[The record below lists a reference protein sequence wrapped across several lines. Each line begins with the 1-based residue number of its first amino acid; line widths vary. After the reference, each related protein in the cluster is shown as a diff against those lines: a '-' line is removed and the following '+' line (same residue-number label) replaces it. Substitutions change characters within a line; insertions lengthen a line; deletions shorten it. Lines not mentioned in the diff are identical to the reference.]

1 MGGQPELDELVE
13 HFTLLPD
20 DVALLR
26 NKSGATRL
34 GFALIL
40 KHFIMAGRFPTGRA
54 ELASETVDFVAKQVG
69 VPAADL
75 GFYDWTGRQIKAH
88 RAETR
93 RALGFREC
101 RSMTPTSSPTGWWR
115 RSPRRSGAR
124 STSVRRYW
132 SGAARCAH
140 RSTQPGS
147 GGPDGG
153 RRAAPRRGRAARP
166 GRQPVTRRRRDRIR
180 ALVAGNDSDGDP
192 GGGDRS
198 VLVLIK
204 ADPGNVSLESMLTEI
219 DKLLAVR
226 AV

>member
-26 NKSGATRL
+26 NNSGATRL

-101 RSMTPTSSPTGWWR
+101 SVDDADKLTDWLVAQVAEAER
-115 RSPRRSGAR
+115 RPEH
-124 STSVRRYW
+124 VRE
-132 SGAARCAH
+132 ALLERC
-140 RSTQPGS
+140 
-147 GGPDGG
+147 
-153 RRAAPRRGRAARP
+153 RAARP

-204 ADPGNVSLESMLTEI
+204 ADPGNVSLESMLIEI

-226 AV
+226 AVDLPAQLFADVAPKVLARWRAQP

>member
-13 HFTLLPD
+13 HFTLLSD

-93 RALGFREC
+93 RALGFRERSVDDADKLTDWLVAQVAEAERRPEHVREALLERC
-101 RSMTPTSSPTGWWR
+101 REVRASVHPAGVGWTGWWAPRCTAPRTRCSPGSPTGY
-115 RSPRRSGAR
+115 PA
-124 STSVRRYW
+124 TS
-132 SGAARCAH
+132 
-140 RSTQPGS
+140 
-147 GGPDGG
+147 
-153 RRAAPRRGRAARP
+153 
-166 GRQPVTRRRRDRIR
+166 
-180 ALVAGNDSDGDP
+180 
-192 GGGDRS
+192 
-198 VLVLIK
+198 
-204 ADPGNVSLESMLTEI
+204 
-219 DKLLAVR
+219 
-226 AV
+226 